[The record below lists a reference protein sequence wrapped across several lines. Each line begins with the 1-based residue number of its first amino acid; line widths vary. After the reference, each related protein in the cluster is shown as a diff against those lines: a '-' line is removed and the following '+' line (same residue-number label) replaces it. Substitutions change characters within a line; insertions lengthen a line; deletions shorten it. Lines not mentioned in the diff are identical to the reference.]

1 LADRIWN
8 YEGFIMRPAWSIIF
22 FTTISGLGLG
32 LAGWIVLGLL
42 PLMTREAVIGVGVI
56 TLALIGAGL
65 ISSTFH
71 LGHPERAWRALS
83 QWRSSWLSREGVLA
97 VIVMAGLAGWFAAGY
112 TGTIVPMW
120 ANLALLVLIYL
131 TVYATSMI
139 YASLKTVAR
148 WYHPLTPICYLMFAA
163 AGGLLAVLAMLA
175 LLGLPITAAL
185 AQAGI
190 VLMLS
195 AWGVKIAW
203 WRLAGMARPAGSI
216 ESATGLGDLGTVRP
230 LMPPHTEENYLQH
243 EMGFVVARKHAD
255 KLRMIAIGLGGLLPI
270 LLLFV
275 APASTAA
282 LALAL
287 LAHVAGMF
295 VERWLFFAEAKHVV
309 TLYYEGAA

>member
-1 LADRIWN
+1 
-8 YEGFIMRPAWSIIF
+8 MRPAWSIIF

-42 PLMTREAVIGVGVI
+42 PLMTSASVMGVGI
-56 TLALIGAGL
+56 GTLALIGVGL

-97 VIVMAGLAGWFAAGY
+97 VIVMAGLAGWFAVAYRGGY
-112 TGTIVPMW
+112 VPLW
-120 ANLALLVLIYL
+120 ANLALLVLIYF

-148 WYHPLTPICYLMFAA
+148 WHHPLTPVCYLMFAA
-163 AGGLLAVLAMLA
+163 AGGLLVTLA
-175 LLGLPITAAL
+175 LLAILRLPITAAL
-185 AQAGI
+185 AQAAI

-195 AWGVKIAW
+195 AWGVKLAW
-203 WRLAGMARPAGSI
+203 WRLAGMAKQAGSI
-216 ESATGLGDLGTVRP
+216 ESATGLGALGAVRP

-255 KLRMIAIGLGGLLPI
+255 KLRMIALLLGGGLPVVI
-270 LLLFV
+270 LVL
-275 APASTAA
+275 APASAGA
-282 LALAL
+282 LAVAV

-309 TLYYEGAA
+309 TLYYGEAA

>member
-1 LADRIWN
+1 
-8 YEGFIMRPAWSIIF
+8 MRPAWSIIF

-32 LAGWIVLGLL
+32 LAGWIVIGLL
-42 PLMTREAVIGVGVI
+42 PLMTPGSVMGVGFA

-65 ISSTFH
+65 LSSTFH

-97 VIVMAGLAGWFAAGY
+97 VLVMAGLAGWFATAY
-112 TGTIVPMW
+112 TGGRVPFW
-120 ANLALLVLIYL
+120 ANLALLALIYL

-163 AGGLLAVLAMLA
+163 AGGLLAAVA
-175 LLGLPITAAL
+175 LLAVLRLPITAAL
-185 AQAGI
+185 AQAAI

-203 WRLAGMARPAGSI
+203 WRLAGQAKPAGSI
-216 ESATGLGDLGTVRP
+216 ESATGLGALGAVRP

-243 EMGFVVARKHAD
+243 EMGFVVARNHAD
-255 KLRMIAIGLGGLLPI
+255 KLRMISLALGGGLPVVI
-270 LLLFV
+270 LFL
-275 APASTAA
+275 APASAGA
-282 LALAL
+282 LAVAVM
-287 LAHVAGMF
+287 AHVAGMF

-309 TLYYEGAA
+309 TLYYGEPA

>member
-1 LADRIWN
+1 
-8 YEGFIMRPAWSIIF
+8 MRPAWSIIF

-42 PLMTREAVIGVGVI
+42 PLMTPASVMGVGI
-56 TLALIGAGL
+56 GTLALIGVGL

-97 VIVMAGLAGWFAAGY
+97 VIVMVGLAGWFAAAYSG
-112 TGTIVPMW
+112 GRVPFW
-120 ANLALLVLIYL
+120 GNLVLLVLIYV

-148 WYHPLTPICYLMFAA
+148 WHHPLTPICYLMFAA
-163 AGGLLAVLAMLA
+163 AGGLLTTLA
-175 LLGLPITAAL
+175 LLAILRLPITAAL
-185 AQAGI
+185 AQAAI

-195 AWGVKIAW
+195 AWGVKLAW
-203 WRLAGMARPAGSI
+203 WRLAGMAKHAGSI
-216 ESATGLGDLGTVRP
+216 ESATGLGALGAVRP

-255 KLRMIAIGLGGLLPI
+255 KLRMIALLLGGGLPVLI
-270 LLLFV
+270 LVL
-275 APASTAA
+275 APASAGA
-282 LALAL
+282 LAVAV

-309 TLYYEGAA
+309 TLYYGETA

>member
-1 LADRIWN
+1 
-8 YEGFIMRPAWSIIF
+8 MRPAWSIIF
-22 FTTISGLGLG
+22 FTTMSGLGLG
-32 LAGWIVLGLL
+32 LAGWVVIGLL
-42 PLMTREAVIGVGVI
+42 PLMSREAVIGVGVI

-65 ISSTFH
+65 VSSTFH

-97 VIVMAGLAGWFAAGY
+97 VIVMVGLAGWFAAAYRGSY
-112 TGTIVPMW
+112 VPLW
-120 ANLALLVLIYL
+120 ANLVLLALIYL

-148 WYHPLTPICYLMFAA
+148 WHHPLTPVCYLMFAA
-163 AGGLLAVLAMLA
+163 AGGLLLTIA
-175 LLGLPITAAL
+175 LLAILRLPITAAL
-185 AQAGI
+185 AQATL

-195 AWGVKIAW
+195 AWGVKLAW
-203 WRLAGMARPAGSI
+203 WRLAGMAAQAGSL
-216 ESATGLGDLGTVRP
+216 ESATGLGGLGAVRP

-255 KLRMIAIGLGGLLPI
+255 KLRIIALALGGGLPVLV
-270 LLLFV
+270 LLL
-275 APASTAA
+275 APASAGA
-282 LALAL
+282 LAVAV

-309 TLYYEGAA
+309 TLYYGEAA

>member
-1 LADRIWN
+1 
-8 YEGFIMRPAWSIIF
+8 MRPAWSIIF
-22 FTTISGLGLG
+22 FTTMSGLGLG
-32 LAGWIVLGLL
+32 LAGWIILGLL
-42 PLMTREAVIGVGVI
+42 PLMTPASVMGVGI
-56 TLALIGAGL
+56 ATLTLIGAGL

-97 VIVMAGLAGWFAAGY
+97 VIVMAGLAAWFLAAYG
-112 TGTIVPMW
+112 GVRVPFW
-120 ANLALLVLIYL
+120 ANLALLVLLYV

-148 WYHPLTPICYLMFAA
+148 WHHPLTPVCYLMFAA
-163 AGGLLAVLAMLA
+163 AGGLLATLA
-175 LLGLPITAAL
+175 LLAILRLPITAAL
-185 AQAGI
+185 AQAAI

-195 AWGVKIAW
+195 AWGVKLAW
-203 WRLAGMARPAGSI
+203 WRLAGMAQHAGSI
-216 ESATGLGDLGTVRP
+216 ESATGLGQLGAVRP

-255 KLRMIAIGLGGLLPI
+255 KLRMIALALGGGLPVLV
-270 LLLFV
+270 LLL
-275 APASTAA
+275 APASAGA
-282 LALAL
+282 LAVAV

-309 TLYYEGAA
+309 TLYYGEAA

>member
-1 LADRIWN
+1 
-8 YEGFIMRPAWSIIF
+8 MRPAWSIIF
-22 FTTISGLGLG
+22 FTTMSGLGLG
-32 LAGWIVLGLL
+32 LAGWIILGLL
-42 PLMTREAVIGVGVI
+42 PLMTPASVMGVGI
-56 TLALIGAGL
+56 ATLALIGAGL

-97 VIVMAGLAGWFAAGY
+97 VIVMAGLAAWFLAAYG
-112 TGTIVPMW
+112 GVRVPFW
-120 ANLALLVLIYL
+120 ANLALLALIYV

-148 WYHPLTPICYLMFAA
+148 WHHPLTPVCYLMFAA
-163 AGGLLAVLAMLA
+163 AGGLLATLA
-175 LLGLPITAAL
+175 LLAILRLPITAAL
-185 AQAGI
+185 AQAAI

-195 AWGVKIAW
+195 AWGVKLAW
-203 WRLAGMARPAGSI
+203 WRLAGMAQHAGSI
-216 ESATGLGDLGTVRP
+216 ESATGLGQLGAVRP

-255 KLRMIAIGLGGLLPI
+255 KLRMIALALGGVLPVLV
-270 LLLFV
+270 LLL
-275 APASTAA
+275 APASAGA
-282 LALAL
+282 LAVAV

-309 TLYYEGAA
+309 TLYYGEAA

>member
-1 LADRIWN
+1 
-8 YEGFIMRPAWSIIF
+8 MRPAWSIIF

-42 PLMTREAVIGVGVI
+42 PLMTPASVMGVGI
-56 TLALIGAGL
+56 GTLALIGVGL

-97 VIVMAGLAGWFAAGY
+97 VIVMAGLAGWFAVAYHGSY
-112 TGTIVPMW
+112 VPLW
-120 ANLALLVLIYL
+120 ANLALLVLIYV

-148 WYHPLTPICYLMFAA
+148 WHHPLTPICYLMFAA
-163 AGGLLAVLAMLA
+163 AGGLLVTLA
-175 LLGLPITAAL
+175 LLAILRLPITAAL
-185 AQAGI
+185 AQAAI

-195 AWGVKIAW
+195 AWGVKLAW
-203 WRLAGMARPAGSI
+203 WRLAGMAKQAGSI
-216 ESATGLGDLGTVRP
+216 ESATGLGALGAVRP

-243 EMGFVVARKHAD
+243 EMGFVVARRHAD
-255 KLRMIAIGLGGLLPI
+255 KLRMIALLLGGGMPVVI
-270 LLLFV
+270 LVL
-275 APASTAA
+275 APASAGA
-282 LALAL
+282 LAVAV

-309 TLYYEGAA
+309 TLYYGAAA

>member
-1 LADRIWN
+1 
-8 YEGFIMRPAWSIIF
+8 MRPAWSIIF

-42 PLMTREAVIGVGVI
+42 PLMTPASVMGVGI
-56 TLALIGAGL
+56 GTLALIGVGL

-97 VIVMAGLAGWFAAGY
+97 VIVMAGLAGWFAAAYSG
-112 TGTIVPMW
+112 GHVPFW
-120 ANLALLVLIYL
+120 GNLVLLVLIYV

-148 WYHPLTPICYLMFAA
+148 WHHPLTPVCYLMFAA
-163 AGGLLAVLAMLA
+163 AGGLLVTLA
-175 LLGLPITAAL
+175 LLAILRLPITAAL
-185 AQAGI
+185 AQAAI

-195 AWGVKIAW
+195 AWGVKLAW
-203 WRLAGMARPAGSI
+203 WRLAGMAKQAGSI
-216 ESATGLGDLGTVRP
+216 ESATGLGALGAVRP

-243 EMGFVVARKHAD
+243 EMGFVVARRHAD
-255 KLRMIAIGLGGLLPI
+255 KLRMIALLLGGGMPVVI
-270 LLLFV
+270 LVL
-275 APASTAA
+275 APASAGA
-282 LALAL
+282 LAVAV

-309 TLYYEGAA
+309 TLYYGEAA

>member
-1 LADRIWN
+1 
-8 YEGFIMRPAWSIIF
+8 MRPAWSIIF

-42 PLMTREAVIGVGVI
+42 PLMTSASVMGVGI
-56 TLALIGAGL
+56 GTLALIGVGL

-97 VIVMAGLAGWFAAGY
+97 VIVMAGLAGWFAVAYRGGY
-112 TGTIVPMW
+112 VPLW
-120 ANLALLVLIYL
+120 ANLALLVLIYV

-148 WYHPLTPICYLMFAA
+148 WHHPLTPVCYLMFAA
-163 AGGLLAVLAMLA
+163 AGGLLVTLA
-175 LLGLPITAAL
+175 LLAILRLPITAAL
-185 AQAGI
+185 AQAAI

-195 AWGVKIAW
+195 AWGVKLAW
-203 WRLAGMARPAGSI
+203 WRLAGMAKQAGSI
-216 ESATGLGDLGTVRP
+216 ESATGLGALGAVRP

-255 KLRMIAIGLGGLLPI
+255 KLRMIALLLGGGLPVVI
-270 LLLFV
+270 LVL
-275 APASTAA
+275 APASAGA
-282 LALAL
+282 LAVAV

-309 TLYYEGAA
+309 TLYYGEAA

>member
-1 LADRIWN
+1 
-8 YEGFIMRPAWSIIF
+8 MRPAWSIIF
-22 FTTISGLGLG
+22 FTTMSGLGLG

-42 PLMTREAVIGVGVI
+42 PLMTPASVMGVGI
-56 TLALIGAGL
+56 ATLTLIGAGL

-97 VIVMAGLAGWFAAGY
+97 VIVMAGLAAWFLAAYG
-112 TGTIVPMW
+112 GVRVPFW
-120 ANLALLVLIYL
+120 ANLALLALIYV

-148 WYHPLTPICYLMFAA
+148 WHHPLTPVCYLMFAA
-163 AGGLLAVLAMLA
+163 AGGLLATLA
-175 LLGLPITAAL
+175 LLAILRLPITAAL
-185 AQAGI
+185 AQAAI

-195 AWGVKIAW
+195 AWGVKLAW
-203 WRLAGMARPAGSI
+203 WRLAGMAQHAGSI
-216 ESATGLGDLGTVRP
+216 ESATGLGQLGAVRP

-255 KLRMIAIGLGGLLPI
+255 KLRMIALALGGVLPVLV
-270 LLLFV
+270 LLL
-275 APASTAA
+275 APASAGA
-282 LALAL
+282 LAVAV

-309 TLYYEGAA
+309 TLYYGEAA

>member
-1 LADRIWN
+1 
-8 YEGFIMRPAWSIIF
+8 MRPAWSIIF
-22 FTTISGLGLG
+22 FTTMSGLGLG
-32 LAGWIVLGLL
+32 LAGWIVIGLL
-42 PLMTREAVIGVGVI
+42 PLMTQQAVIGVGVV

-83 QWRSSWLSREGVLA
+83 QWRASWLSREGVLA

-112 TGTIVPMW
+112 SGTIVPIW
-120 ANLALLVLIYL
+120 ANLLLLVLIYL

-148 WYHPLTPICYLMFAA
+148 WYHPLTPVCYLMFAA
-163 AGGLLAVLAMLA
+163 AGGLLATLAMLA

-195 AWGVKIAW
+195 AWGVKLAW
-203 WRLAGMARPAGSI
+203 WRLAGMARHAGSV
-216 ESATGLGDLGTVRP
+216 ESATGLGHLGTVKP

-255 KLRMIAIGLGGLLPI
+255 KLRIFALGLGGVLPI
-270 LLLFV
+270 IVLLV
-275 APASTAA
+275 APASAAA
-282 LALAL
+282 LGFAVLS
-287 LAHVAGMF
+287 HVAGMF

>member
-1 LADRIWN
+1 
-8 YEGFIMRPAWSIIF
+8 MRPAWSIIF

-42 PLMTREAVIGVGVI
+42 PLVTPASVMGVGI
-56 TLALIGAGL
+56 GTLALIGVGL

-97 VIVMAGLAGWFAAGY
+97 VIVMVGLAGWFAAAYSG
-112 TGTIVPMW
+112 GRVPFW
-120 ANLALLVLIYL
+120 GNLVLLVLIYV

-148 WYHPLTPICYLMFAA
+148 WHHPLTPICYLMFAA
-163 AGGLLAVLAMLA
+163 AGGLLTTLA
-175 LLGLPITAAL
+175 LLAILRLPITAAL
-185 AQAGI
+185 AQAAI

-195 AWGVKIAW
+195 AWGVKLAW
-203 WRLAGMARPAGSI
+203 WRLAGMAKHAGSI
-216 ESATGLGDLGTVRP
+216 ESATGLGALGAVRP

-243 EMGFVVARKHAD
+243 EMGFVVARRHAD
-255 KLRMIAIGLGGLLPI
+255 KLRMIALLLGGGLPVLI
-270 LLLFV
+270 LVL
-275 APASTAA
+275 APASAGA
-282 LALAL
+282 LAVAV

-309 TLYYEGAA
+309 TLYYGEAA

>member
-1 LADRIWN
+1 
-8 YEGFIMRPAWSIIF
+8 MRPAWSIIF
-22 FTTISGLGLG
+22 FTTMSGLGLG
-32 LAGWIVLGLL
+32 LAGWIILGLL
-42 PLMTREAVIGVGVI
+42 PLMTPASVMGVGI
-56 TLALIGAGL
+56 ATLTLIGAGL

-97 VIVMAGLAGWFAAGY
+97 VIVMVGLAAWFLAAYG
-112 TGTIVPMW
+112 GLRVPFW
-120 ANLALLVLIYL
+120 ANLVLLVLLYV

-148 WYHPLTPICYLMFAA
+148 WHHPLTPVCYLMFAA
-163 AGGLLAVLAMLA
+163 AGGLLATLA
-175 LLGLPITAAL
+175 LLAILRLPITAAL
-185 AQAGI
+185 AQAAI

-195 AWGVKIAW
+195 AWGVKLAW
-203 WRLAGMARPAGSI
+203 WRLAGMAQHAGSI
-216 ESATGLGDLGTVRP
+216 ESATGLGQLGAVRP

-255 KLRMIAIGLGGLLPI
+255 KLRMIALALGGGLPVLV
-270 LLLFV
+270 LLL
-275 APASTAA
+275 APASAGA
-282 LALAL
+282 LAVAV

-309 TLYYEGAA
+309 TLYYGEAA

>member
-1 LADRIWN
+1 
-8 YEGFIMRPAWSIIF
+8 MRPAWSIIF

-42 PLMTREAVIGVGVI
+42 PLMTQASVMGVGI
-56 TLALIGAGL
+56 GTLALIGVGL

-97 VIVMAGLAGWFAAGY
+97 VIVMAGLAGWFAVAYRGGY
-112 TGTIVPMW
+112 VPMW
-120 ANLALLVLIYL
+120 ANLLLLVLIYV

-148 WYHPLTPICYLMFAA
+148 WHHPLTPICYLMFAA
-163 AGGLLAVLAMLA
+163 AGGLLATLA
-175 LLGLPITAAL
+175 LLAILRLPITAAL
-185 AQAGI
+185 AQAAI

-195 AWGVKIAW
+195 AWGVKLAW
-203 WRLAGMARPAGSI
+203 WRLAGMAKQAGSI
-216 ESATGLGDLGTVRP
+216 ESATGLGALGAVRP

-243 EMGFVVARKHAD
+243 EMGFVVARRHAD
-255 KLRMIAIGLGGLLPI
+255 KLRMIALLLGGGMPVVI
-270 LLLFV
+270 LVL
-275 APASTAA
+275 APASAGA
-282 LALAL
+282 LAVAV

-309 TLYYEGAA
+309 TLYYGEAA